1 LGAGGAGGWILGGAA
16 LLGAGITAFYMT
28 RVMLMTFFGKKRWAA
43 DAHPHEAPATMA
55 WPMIVLAFG
64 SVFAGGLLGVG
75 GTLQHWLEPVTTF
88 EESPHVAPTWVI
100 SAVAVGVVAVGFLIA
115 LWRYLGRTVPET
127 APADVSVLT
136 VAARRDL
143 YGDVFN
149 EDVFMRPGAQLTH
162 TLVEFDN
169 KGVDGSVNAL
179 AQLVSR
185 LSERLRGF
193 QTGFARNY
201 ALSMLAGAALVAV
214 AILAVQL
221 WT

>member
-1 LGAGGAGGWILGGAA
+1 
-16 LLGAGITAFYMT
+16 
-28 RVMLMTFFGKKRWAA
+28 MTFFGKKRWAPG
-43 DAHPHEAPATMA
+43 AHPHEAPPTML

-64 SVFAGGLLGVG
+64 SVFSGGLLAVG
-75 GTLQHWLEPVTTF
+75 GTLQHWLAPVVTF
-88 EESPHVAPTWVI
+88 EESSHVWPTWAFTTVALGI
-100 SAVAVGVVAVGFLIA
+100 VAVGIGVAILLYGL
-115 LWRYLGRTVPET
+115 RTVPET

-143 YGDVFN
+143 YGDAFN

-162 TLVEFDN
+162 TLVDFDN

-179 AQLVSR
+179 ANLVNR
-185 LSERLRGF
+185 TSERLRGF

>member
-1 LGAGGAGGWILGGAA
+1 VLGGAA
-16 LLGAGITAFYMT
+16 LLGAGITAFYIT
-28 RVMLMTFFGKKRWAA
+28 RVMLLTFFGQKRWAA

-55 WPMIVLAFG
+55 WPMIILAVG
-64 SVFAGGLLGVG
+64 SVLSGGLLAVG
-75 GTLQHWLEPVTTF
+75 GTLQHWLEPVVSF
-88 EESPHVAPTWVI
+88 EESSHVAPTWVI

-143 YGDVFN
+143 YGDAFN
-149 EDVFMRPGAQLTH
+149 EEAFMRPGAQLTH
-162 TLVEFDN
+162 TLVDFDN

-179 AQLVSR
+179 AHLVSR
-185 LSERLRGF
+185 LSGRLGGF